1 MKLIKKGKAMLK
13 VEQEQYYKI
22 PENEDAFLEEDSRYI
37 RKFFSNVAQRANAM
51 PDQVDD
57 PKYKKAYHRFIENKF
72 LLDDL
77 DLLQDRVSSGLHDQC
92 VQTEKTL
99 ESIKDMTEPAGLIAN
114 PSVIKKSLEDVIK
127 DICEQRS
134 TLNKMFVWIKTA

>member
-1 MKLIKKGKAMLK
+1 MLK

-37 RKFFSNVAQRANAM
+37 RKFFANVAQQANAM

-99 ESIKDMTEPAGLIAN
+99 ESIKNMTEPAGLIGN
-114 PSVIKKSLEDVIK
+114 PSVVKEALEEVIK
-127 DICEQRS
+127 NICEQRS

>member
-1 MKLIKKGKAMLK
+1 MKLVKKGKAMLK
-13 VEQEQYYKI
+13 IEQEQYYKI

-37 RKFFSNVAQRANAM
+37 RKFFANVAQQVNAM

-57 PKYKKAYHRFIENKF
+57 PKYEKAYHRVIENKF

-99 ESIKDMTEPAGLIAN
+99 ESMKSMTEPAGLIAD
-114 PSVIKKSLEDVIK
+114 PDVVKKALADVVNNIR
-127 DICEQRS
+127 EQQS
-134 TLNKMFVWIKTA
+134 TLNKMFAWIKTA